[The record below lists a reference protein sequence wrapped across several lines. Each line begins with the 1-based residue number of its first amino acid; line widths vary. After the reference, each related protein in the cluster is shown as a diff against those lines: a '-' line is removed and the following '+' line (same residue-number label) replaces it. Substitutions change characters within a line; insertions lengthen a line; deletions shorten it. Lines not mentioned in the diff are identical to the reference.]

1 MTNYERI
8 RQLEPY
14 EMAMVMNNIQEHL
27 CQKICPRD
35 KEDRCNEEIEE
46 YCGSAHYTIRPPRRG
61 RETNPSVRQAEAPG
75 H

>member
-35 KEDRCNEEIEE
+35 KEDRCNEDCNNGLTEWLCALYDPDSPAWE
-46 YCGSAHYTIRPPRRG
+46 R
-61 RETNPSVRQAEAPG
+61 N
-75 H
+75 